1 MKIKHQLTLSLGAPN
16 QAMLAVKQGDIDSR
30 LVECTL
36 LNGGV
41 EETIPEGA
49 SARVAFH
56 KPDGKQVLNDAE
68 IVDNHVVFL
77 LTQQM
82 LAVIGEASCEI
93 IMSKDSALLSSAV
106 FPVEIQPM
114 ACDGSEIESSPEY
127 QTFANT
133 LLEAD
138 GAIAQATGAAAAANS
153 AAQEAEEALGALNF
167 SQLSSGTLPQ
177 WDGEKLAN
185 GVAVSSVVSPNLLV
199 NPGFSINQRGG
210 SSYSTANEYTVDR
223 WMLES
228 GSVSTTSGNNGLSL
242 SNASVCQFIE
252 GMEQLSGT
260 VLTLSVFL
268 GGALKKVSGVLSA
281 SAVSEN
287 GLSFVWTSTGYIK
300 VGITGSGSLEW
311 AKLELGSTATPYSP
325 PDPAAELLKCQ
336 RYYYRIVQGSGTA
349 FHVAVGGA
357 QGQGANIY
365 FPVLLP
371 VSMRATPQLSYSGVQ
386 AWNGASNSYVL
397 NTIIIQASDST
408 NRLLTV
414 TAQGSGATGGAL
426 YTLLVNSSNSAYLA
440 FDAEITA

>member
-1 MKIKHQLTLSLGAPN
+1 M
-16 QAMLAVKQGDIDSR
+16 M
-30 LVECTL
+30 
-36 LNGGV
+36 
-41 EETIPEGA
+41 
-49 SARVAFH
+49 
-56 KPDGKQVLNDAE
+56 
-68 IVDNHVVFL
+68 
-77 LTQQM
+77 
-82 LAVIGEASCEI
+82 
-93 IMSKDSALLSSAV
+93 
-106 FPVEIQPM
+106 
-114 ACDGSEIESSPEY
+114 
-127 QTFANT
+127 
-133 LLEAD
+133 
-138 GAIAQATGAAAAANS
+138 QATDVQMIA
-153 AAQEAEEALGALNF
+153 
-167 SQLSSGTLPQ
+167 
-177 WDGEKLAN
+177 
-185 GVAVSSVVSPNLLV
+185 
-199 NPGFSINQRGG
+199 
-210 SSYSTANEYTVDR
+210 DR

-371 VSMRATPQLSYSGVQ
+371 VSMRVTPQLSYSGVQ